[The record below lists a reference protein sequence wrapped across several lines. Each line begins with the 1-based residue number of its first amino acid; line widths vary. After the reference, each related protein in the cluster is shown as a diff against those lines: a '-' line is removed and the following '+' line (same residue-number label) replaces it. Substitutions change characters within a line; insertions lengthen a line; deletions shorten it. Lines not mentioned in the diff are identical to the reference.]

1 MIEKNKKILKWDD
14 ISNSVDKLCE
24 WIKPEISHI
33 SSIHGVGKGGL
44 IPAIMISDK
53 LNLPYVLTPIENT
66 ISISD
71 IVSSGVTLR
80 DYPSTWKGTLY
91 YKTLTSCFCP
101 NVWAVEYNEEEILVF
116 PWETDGKDYLKDKN
130 IQSFLN
136 DPNNNKEE
144 FNPLRESPNTF
155 AHLEDSYYI
164 AGMTN
169 DKEGSF
175 MKFQNKMNKNG

>member
-1 MIEKNKKILKWDD
+1 MIEKNKKILEWND
-14 ISNSVDKLCE
+14 ISSSVNKLCE

-53 LNLPYVLTPIENT
+53 LNLPYVSIPIENT

-71 IVSSGVTLR
+71 IVNSGVTLR
-80 DYPSTWKGTLY
+80 DYSSTWKGTLY

-101 NVWAVEYNEEEILVF
+101 NVWAVEYNEDEILVF
-116 PWETDGKDYLKDKN
+116 PWEIGNEDYLKDKN

-144 FNPLRESPNTF
+144 FDYLRESLNKF
-155 AHLEDSYYI
+155 DHLKDTYYI

-175 MKFQNKMNKNG
+175 MKFQNKIEKNG

>member
-1 MIEKNKKILKWDD
+1 MIEKNKKILEWNDV
-14 ISNSVDKLCE
+14 SNSVNKLCE

-71 IVSSGVTLR
+71 IVISGVTLR

-101 NVWAVEYNEEEILVF
+101 NVWAVEYNEDEILVF
-116 PWETDGKDYLKDKN
+116 PWETDSKDYLKDKN

-136 DPNNNKEE
+136 NPDNNKEE
-144 FNPLRESPNTF
+144 FDHLRESPNKF
-155 AHLEDSYYI
+155 DHLADANYI
-164 AGMTN
+164 GGLTMPKTN
-169 DKEGSF
+169 T
-175 MKFQNKMNKNG
+175 NKIGKNG